1 MRNLTEDGRIA
12 PAWDGDRPPPLR
24 EFEPAEY
31 AARWQRARTGLAA
44 RGLDALFITSE
55 ANYRYLSGHVTPFWV
70 SKTRP
75 LFFLLP
81 LHSQPVVFVTA
92 SQVPA
97 VRATSPVADVRA
109 WEGFVA
115 PGLDLVVQTLR
126 ELGLARGRIGAELG
140 EEQRLGLPYAD
151 FLALQQ
157 RLPGAA
163 FVDAAP
169 LLWELRRL
177 KSPAEIAYLR
187 RAAQIASAAYRTL
200 FAQVRVGMSE
210 REVFALFVTSTI

>member
-1 MRNLTEDGRIA
+1 MRDLTEDGRIA
-12 PAWDGDRPPPLR
+12 PAWDGDGPPPLR

-31 AARWQRARTGLAA
+31 AARWERARTGMAA
-44 RGLDALFITSE
+44 LGLDALFITSE

-81 LHSQPVVFVTA
+81 LHGDPVVFVTA

-115 PGLDLVVQTLR
+115 PGLDLVVQALG

-187 RAAQIASAAYRTL
+187 RSAQIAGAAYRRL
-200 FAQVRVGMSE
+200 FA
-210 REVFALFVTSTI
+210 